1 MISGVCE
8 KRVILCKFTVQSVI
22 KMSGTVYMIPV
33 TLGDADPNLSIP
45 IGTRDIT
52 LSLRL
57 FAVEEARTA
66 RRWLKSLDRTVTID
80 GTLFFPVGNRT
91 TC

>member
-1 MISGVCE
+1 
-8 KRVILCKFTVQSVI
+8 
-22 KMSGTVYMIPV
+22 MIPV

-52 LSLRL
+52 LSIRL

-66 RRWLKSLDRTVTID
+66 RRWLKSLDRTFPID
-80 GTLFFPVGNRT
+80 STLFFPVGKHSDVAGLEDFFRQGIRRL
-91 TC
+91 